1 MWFDTIQEYGDRIIN
16 EVVTFFFGGEKMATE
31 QQLIEKTYYETFLEG
46 SQEKDPAAVLGDAYF
61 EEQKKEISD
70 LSAIRFS
77 QGEVYFHYKDFESAV
92 FKWESIRNELEPW
105 ARKNIGDAYFELGWL
120 PPAEDIY
127 KSIQTDN
134 LTLTTEVSLQLFSLY
149 LEQEKTDLASQVIKE
164 TVMLNPDYPNVTK
177 LARAFFEEQKDGLSM
192 VELAMNEAIRLE
204 SVEWFD
210 CLHQYIKDGYTK
222 DMDPAYFDYALLMLG
237 RLDCERF
244 EETAASFWNI
254 YKNSESHMAWIMV
267 MNRVL
272 NELDPDKIH
281 SLSKLS
287 QLYKESYLS
296 FINGSYL
303 IKDIAA
309 LIPNILTKWL
319 RVSDNASALSSAAA
333 VVSWNE
339 MFPGTLEQTVIHEA
353 ETLLIE
359 LENQKNGWEE
369 AEGLS
374 KEVLRWAEQK
384 GLQTSKPLVWLMQ
397 ELKNK
402 DSYRLLVV
410 GTFESGKETV
420 INSLA
425 GTTILSE
432 ETNTPVIIEH
442 AEEEEI
448 YEITETDIQEVERI
462 EEIPSYRQQRTFH
475 VKIRSEFLRRQKL
488 TLINTPNLNGKNELM
503 PYLHAADGILFVLN
517 AHSPF
522 TAKEQEHLQRLK
534 REMPGIP
541 IHFLVNK
548 MDSVYDEQEMGQF
561 VDVPLEKIKHFEPK
575 ADVFAFSPHYS
586 SFDQLN
592 DLRQFFSA
600 NYSNKKIPAEQTA
613 KMLYFVREMISY
625 LFMQRVEKEKEM
637 IDSIKWNEEM
647 LSKLNGAINQM
658 DDIASQKA
666 ITLTRSYQE
675 IKEEVRSELAVK
687 IPQILRECSEMIKEE
702 SNFGK
707 IHVELNVE
715 MNKRVETYLQYTMMP
730 LIFHMIREWIENCAE
745 ELNTEQLSLNE
756 MGESF
761 NALYDE
767 EKLKLQCDFQIL
779 EYWQRDAER
788 ITSGINWEHLNI
800 IPRFNP
806 AQLIL
811 KSAGKLLG
819 VVQQKNAML
828 YNKYKDF
835 VETYDYKEAV
845 QTIINSFLNEF
856 ELFERNINRDM
867 KFFFKKPLSILHE
880 TVEESLS
887 NIEYSKAELEKMREN
902 PEWYQDPLTLLE
914 LKLRQYEWLNQ
925 SQRRVLV

>member
-1 MWFDTIQEYGDRIIN
+1 MTAD
-16 EVVTFFFGGEKMATE
+16 
-31 QQLIEKTYYETFLEG
+31 QQLIEKMFYETFLEG
-46 SQEKDPAAVLGDAYF
+46 DKEKDPVAVLGEAYF
-61 EEQKKEISD
+61 EEQKKEVAD
-70 LSAIRFS
+70 LSAIRFA
-77 QGEVYFHYKDFESAV
+77 QGEVYFHYKDFETAV
-92 FKWESIRNELEPW
+92 FKWESIRNALEPW

-120 PPAEDIY
+120 PTAEDVY
-127 KSIQTDN
+127 KSIHTDN

-164 TVMLNPDYPNVTK
+164 TVMLNPDYPNVTA
-177 LARAFFEEQKDGLSM
+177 LARAFFEEQQDGLSM

-222 DMDPAYFDYALLMLG
+222 DMDPAYFDYALLLLF
-237 RLDCERF
+237 RLDRERF
-244 EETAASFWNI
+244 EDTTADLWNI
-254 YKNSESHMAWIMV
+254 YKSGESHTAWIMV
-267 MNRVL
+267 INRVL
-272 NELDPDKIH
+272 NEPEPDKIR
-281 SLSKLS
+281 SLSKLTR
-287 QLYKESYLS
+287 LYKESYLS

-303 IKDIAA
+303 IKDISA

-319 RVSDNASALSSAAA
+319 RVSDTAGTLTSAAA

-339 MFPGTLEQTVIHEA
+339 MFPGTLETTVIHDA
-353 ETLLIE
+353 ETILLE
-359 LENQKNGWEE
+359 LENRKDGWEDAVE
-369 AEGLS
+369 LS
-374 KEVLRWAEQK
+374 NEVLNWAKEK
-384 GLQTSKPLVWLMQ
+384 GLQTSKPLAWLMQ
-397 ELKNK
+397 DLKNK
-402 DSYRLLVV
+402 KDCYRLIVV
-410 GTFESGKETV
+410 GTFESGKEAV
-420 INSLA
+420 INSIA
-425 GTTILSE
+425 GAAILSE
-432 ETNTPVIIEH
+432 ETTTPVIIEH

-448 YEITETDIQEVERI
+448 YEISETDIQEVERM
-462 EEIPSYRQQRTFH
+462 EEIPSYRRKRLFY
-475 VKIRSEFLRRQKL
+475 VKMRSEFLRRQRL
-488 TLINTPNLNGKNELM
+488 TLINTPNLNGGNELV

-522 TAKEQEHLQRLK
+522 TVKEQEHLQRLK
-534 REMPGIP
+534 REMPGVP

-548 MDSVYDEQEMGQF
+548 MDSVYDEREMAQF
-561 VDVPLEKIKHFEPK
+561 VDVPLERIKHFEPN

-592 DLRQFFSA
+592 DLRQFFEA
-600 NYSNKKIPAEQTA
+600 NYSNKKIQSEQTA
-613 KMLYFVREMISY
+613 KLLYFVREMISY
-625 LFMQRVEKEKEM
+625 LFMQRAEKEKEM

-658 DDIASQKA
+658 DDISVQKA
-666 ITLTRSYQE
+666 RTLTRSYQD
-675 IKEEVRSELAVK
+675 IKEEIRSELAAK
-687 IPQILRECSEMIKEE
+687 IPQILRECSEIIKEE
-702 SNFGK
+702 SHFGK
-707 IHVELNVE
+707 IHVELNKE
-715 MNKRVETYLQYTMMP
+715 MNKRVEAYLQTTMMP
-730 LIFHMIREWIENCAE
+730 HFFHMIQNWIENCAE
-745 ELNTEQLSLNE
+745 ELNAEQLSLNE

-767 EKLKLQCDFQIL
+767 EKIKLQCDFQVL

-788 ITSGINWEHLNI
+788 ITSGINWEYITI

-845 QTIINSFLNEF
+845 QMIISSFLKEF
-856 ELFERNINRDM
+856 ELFERNLNRDM
-867 KFFFKKPLSILHE
+867 KFFFKNPLSLLHE

-887 NIEYSKAELEKMREN
+887 GIEYSKAELEKMREN
-902 PEWYQDPLTLLE
+902 PEWYQDPLTLFE